1 MDAPE
6 GRRRGRTFQSLHVRN
21 FRIFI
26 AGQLLSSIGTWMQG
40 VAAPLL
46 VLHLTHSGVAL
57 GIDTALTFLPILVAG
72 GYGGLFADRYDNRR
86 IQILTQIV
94 YGILAFTLFALVR
107 THVIHVW
114 MIYCISFLSG
124 CVTAVD
130 MPTRQSFY
138 LELVGPDDLT
148 NAMSLNTASFNGARI
163 VGSVAGA
170 ALIAAYGAATAFL
183 VNSLSYL
190 LALGA
195 LLLIHTSEL
204 RPRRKVE
211 RHPGQIREGFRYA
224 WETPALR
231 LPFVVM
237 GTVFLFAFN
246 FSVLLPLLAV
256 RNFHGSP
263 GTYGRMLAL
272 MGAGSLVGALAMASR
287 SSMANVRRLCVLGLV
302 TGGVTLAVGVAPWLV
317 LAYVELPLLGAA
329 FIAFAITA
337 NSTLQLTSSDEMRG
351 RVMAL
356 YTMVFLGST
365 PIGAPIAGFVG
376 QHVNARAGLIGGG
389 VIAVAAGLYGLAS
402 LRSLQPEAADT
413 ARTLEPVPAEP
424 VAARPAE

>member
-1 MDAPE
+1 
-6 GRRRGRTFQSLHVRN
+6 
-21 FRIFI
+21 
-26 AGQLLSSIGTWMQG
+26 
-40 VAAPLL
+40 
-46 VLHLTHSGVAL
+46 
-57 GIDTALTFLPILVAG
+57 
-72 GYGGLFADRYDNRR
+72 
-86 IQILTQIV
+86 
-94 YGILAFTLFALVR
+94 
-107 THVIHVW
+107 
-114 MIYCISFLSG
+114 
-124 CVTAVD
+124 
-130 MPTRQSFY
+130 
-138 LELVGPDDLT
+138 
-148 NAMSLNTASFNGARI
+148 
-163 VGSVAGA
+163 
-170 ALIAAYGAATAFL
+170 
-183 VNSLSYL
+183 
-190 LALGA
+190 
-195 LLLIHTSEL
+195 
-204 RPRRKVE
+204 
-211 RHPGQIREGFRYA
+211 
-224 WETPALR
+224 
-231 LPFVVM
+231 
-237 GTVFLFAFN
+237 
-246 FSVLLPLLAV
+246 
-256 RNFHGSP
+256 
-263 GTYGRMLAL
+263 MLAL